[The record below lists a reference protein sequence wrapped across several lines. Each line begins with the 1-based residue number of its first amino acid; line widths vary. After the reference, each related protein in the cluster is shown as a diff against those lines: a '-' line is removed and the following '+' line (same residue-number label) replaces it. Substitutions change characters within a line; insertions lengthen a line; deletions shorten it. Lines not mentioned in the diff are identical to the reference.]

1 VEALPGLEAALRE
14 LYQRTLQGIGEGR
27 TLVEFLHQ
35 NVLPASLRDHP
46 GAVLPYLVMR
56 DNFIKR
62 VYHQRTGYWKPD
74 GEGLEVVAP
83 TEWAAALNLLA
94 GKRESAFVGSIQ
106 TLLGQR
112 DYILALKLAD
122 VSLLSYPKSDGL
134 AALRRQ
140 ALDGWTG
147 SARSTSNSIHSSSS
161 STPSGLAL
169 LSRRLSESE
178 RKLDCYPYLLSGS
191 RGSTVSGRQW

>member
-1 VEALPGLEAALRE
+1 
-14 LYQRTLQGIGEGR
+14 
-27 TLVEFLHQ
+27 
-35 NVLPASLRDHP
+35 
-46 GAVLPYLVMR
+46 MR

-112 DYILALKLAD
+112 DYVLALKLAD
-122 VSLLSYPKSDGL
+122 VSLVSYPKSDAL
-134 AALRRQ
+134 ASLRRQ
-140 ALDGWTG
+140 ALDRLRAQHQQLNPFKFIIYSEWAGAT
-147 SARSTSNSIHSSSS
+147 
-161 STPSGLAL
+161 LAPV
-169 LSRRLSESE
+169 E
-178 RKLDCYPYLLSGS
+178 
-191 RGSTVSGRQW
+191 